1 MSKNDYVRIIQ
12 DLSKKFKKD
21 LYVKLHP
28 RSNVSL
34 YSAVE
39 ENGGKL
45 GYQYP
50 TASMYIG
57 HYSSLFALAL
67 NSESKVVLIKVNN
80 EKIPDYF
87 KNNADYYFE
96 SYTNFLEQEHFK
108 RKKTKRNIYKFFKNT
123 TTPTNEIISDL
134 IQNAIR

>member
-1 MSKNDYVRIIQ
+1 MSVTLHKPFVRTAECQKMIMLESFKTSQKN
-12 DLSKKFKKD
+12 LKKD

-57 HYSSLFALAL
+57 HYSSLFCLSL
-67 NSESKVVLIKVNN
+67 
-80 EKIPDYF
+80 
-87 KNNADYYFE
+87 
-96 SYTNFLEQEHFK
+96 
-108 RKKTKRNIYKFFKNT
+108 KF
-123 TTPTNEIISDL
+123 
-134 IQNAIR
+134 

>member
-1 MSKNDYVRIIQ
+1 MISVNVCYIAQTFCEDGRMSKNDYVRIIQ

-57 HYSSLFALAL
+57 HYLSL
-67 NSESKVVLIKVNN
+67 IH
-80 EKIPDYF
+80 I
-87 KNNADYYFE
+87 
-96 SYTNFLEQEHFK
+96 
-108 RKKTKRNIYKFFKNT
+108 
-123 TTPTNEIISDL
+123 
-134 IQNAIR
+134 